1 MYLSAEIL
9 AIILGLSIGTVV
21 GVTAFASNFCAVGA
35 VADIL
40 FAKDWRRMRTWMLAG
55 GIAIIGAQTLETAAL
70 VNLGSS
76 PYLIPRISWLALI
89 IGGTTFGFG
98 MSLASGCVNRELV
111 RTGAGSLKSLI
122 TIIVIGI
129 FAAMTASGILK
140 PLNDYL
146 SDFGDSVTL
155 MAPGF
160 DRFFAI
166 FPGIDGILVR
176 WVFTL
181 IFGGGLIWISI
192 KDKWFRASK
201 DQLFGGLIIG
211 LTIPAAWLAVNFLN
225 DRDSAVANYDA
236 LNFIAPLGQS
246 LSAALVSGYPV
257 AIFGIFALLGV
268 PIGSFL
274 CAAFTQNLSLET
286 FSNPSDLPH
295 NVIGGA
301 LMGFG
306 GTLSI
311 GCTFGQGLSG
321 LSTLSVGSM
330 LVITA
335 IWFGCIWGIRYFENG
350 SVIQGLLASLPKRRR

>member
-1 MYLSAEIL
+1 
-9 AIILGLSIGTVV
+9 
-21 GVTAFASNFCAVGA
+21 
-35 VADIL
+35 
-40 FAKDWRRMRTWMLAG
+40 
-55 GIAIIGAQTLETAAL
+55 
-70 VNLGSS
+70 
-76 PYLIPRISWLALI
+76 
-89 IGGTTFGFG
+89 
-98 MSLASGCVNRELV
+98 
-111 RTGAGSLKSLI
+111 
-122 TIIVIGI
+122 
-129 FAAMTASGILK
+129 
-140 PLNDYL
+140 
-146 SDFGDSVTL
+146 
-155 MAPGF
+155 
-160 DRFFAI
+160 
-166 FPGIDGILVR
+166 VR